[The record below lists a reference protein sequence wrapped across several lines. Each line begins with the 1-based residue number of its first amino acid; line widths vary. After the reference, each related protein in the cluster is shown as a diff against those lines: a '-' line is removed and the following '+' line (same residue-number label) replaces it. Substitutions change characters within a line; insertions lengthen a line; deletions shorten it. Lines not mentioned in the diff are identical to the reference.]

1 MTIPDDADGNARAEA
16 GKPMPDTPVNG
27 AWNNGLLAAS
37 YVPLTDVS
45 KPMAPRLL
53 SALERA
59 RIAAYLAE
67 TADTGD
73 ALRLY
78 VASGERADARTIV
91 AAVVRAS
98 GATEEAAAAPVG
110 NVPDGPVPKTD
121 PLAGIDADAAF
132 AALIADWHVDTH
144 TAIRD
149 AERDLTRE
157 DEDWR
162 QRLRKAEAE
171 AAAVAAADENLT
183 WLDDD
188 HYVPPNPP
196 PIPRPTAAILGGLLL
211 IVASLVLLAFGDL
224 LALTFQVRL
233 FLAVA
238 GILTATGI
246 FVMRLR
252 SYRDDD
258 DDGAVV

>member
-1 MTIPDDADGNARAEA
+1 MAEEKDVPAADGPAPVDGSPVGGAA
-16 GKPMPDTPVNG
+16 GG
-27 AWNNGLLAAS
+27 AWNNGLLASA

-67 TADTGD
+67 NAGKAD

-78 VASGERADARTIV
+78 VAAAERADARTIV

-98 GATEEAAAAPVG
+98 GDPSEVSDSDVPAAAK
-110 NVPDGPVPKTD
+110 DD

-149 AERDLTRE
+149 AERELTRE

-162 QRLRKAEAE
+162 ARLRAQE
-171 AAAVAAADENLT
+171 AAAASTEDGSDELT

-188 HYVPPNPP
+188 HYVPPTPP
-196 PIPRPTAAILGGLLL
+196 PLPRPTVAFLCGALL
-211 IVASLVLLAFGDL
+211 IVASLVLLAFGDML
-224 LALTFQVRL
+224 GLTFQVRL

-238 GILTATGI
+238 GILSATAI

-252 SYRDDD
+252 AYRDDD